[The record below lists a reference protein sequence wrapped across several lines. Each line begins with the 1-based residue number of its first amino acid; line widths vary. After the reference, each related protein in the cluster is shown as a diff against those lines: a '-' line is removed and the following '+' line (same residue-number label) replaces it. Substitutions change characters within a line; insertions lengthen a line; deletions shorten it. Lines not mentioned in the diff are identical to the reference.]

1 MDGQVTEAKPASG
14 AGEDKRLEKFIADP
28 KLLATFWTAQ
38 AAWAFVVSLPVT
50 LSNYAAAARASEYVT
65 KGITHRFVGGRS
77 YAAACILAWSACF
90 ALETAADY
98 QKFVF
103 KLNPENKGRFDSEG
117 VWSWSRHPNYA
128 GEIGMWV
135 ALAALAT
142 PLLMATRGK
151 GVGISSRLAQTAC
164 AWLSPLF
171 TAYLL
176 TQVSGVPLLENKYD
190 RIYEN
195 DAEYQLYKSVTPI
208 LFPNLKLRQP

>member
-1 MDGQVTEAKPASG
+1 MRLALV
-14 AGEDKRLEKFIADP
+14 AGEDKRLERFIADP

-50 LSNYAAAARASEYVT
+50 LSNYAAAAHASHSVT
-65 KGITHRFVGGRS
+65 KGTTNRFVGGRG
-77 YAAACILAWSACF
+77 YAAVCILAWSAFF

-103 KLNPENKGRFDSEG
+103 KLNPENNGHFISSG

-135 ALAALAT
+135 ALTALAT
-142 PLLMATRGK
+142 PLLIAARGK
-151 GVGISSRLAQTAC
+151 DVGMTTRIAQAAC

-176 TQVSGVPLLENKYD
+176 TQVSGVPLLEKKYD

-195 DAEYQLYKSVTPI
+195 DAGYQLYKSETPI
-208 LFPNLKLRQP
+208 LFPDVKLW